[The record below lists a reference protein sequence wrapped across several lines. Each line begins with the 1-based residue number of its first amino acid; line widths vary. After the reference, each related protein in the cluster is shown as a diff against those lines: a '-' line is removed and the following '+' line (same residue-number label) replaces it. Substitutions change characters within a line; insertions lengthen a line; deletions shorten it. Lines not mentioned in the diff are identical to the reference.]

1 MMLAP
6 FTPELQKLH
15 QQAEQAREQLVAF
28 GSSLIPMLGFNVG
41 DVVDG
46 VRVARV
52 YFDPQ
57 CYQRGR
63 DWLPGFRVIGQR
75 HGNWDSFV
83 LDIAGNR
90 VVFGQ

>member
-1 MMLAP
+1 MLAP
-6 FTPELQKLH
+6 FTPELEKLH
-15 QQAEQAREQLVAF
+15 KHAEQMRAQCVAF

-46 VRVARV
+46 LRVSRV
-52 YFDPQ
+52 YFDFN

-63 DWLPGFRVIGQR
+63 DWQPGFRVIGQR
-75 HGNWDSFV
+75 GGGWDSFV

-90 VVFGQ
+90 VRFGE